1 MVCAFWYVGEI
12 LLRKKKT
19 ILWFSAEAEQ
29 QALAFQISQP
39 TKPSM
44 GETFFLQLLQLPACT
59 LCVKQFA
66 H

>member
-1 MVCAFWYVGEI
+1 MVCALWYVGEEI

-19 ILWFSAEAEQ
+19 ILWFSAEAER

-44 GETFFLQLLQLPACT
+44 GETFFLKLLQL
-59 LCVKQFA
+59 LG
-66 H
+66 

>member
-1 MVCAFWYVGEI
+1 MVCAFWYVGEEI

-19 ILWFSAEAEQ
+19 IFWFSAEAEG

-44 GETFFLQLLQLPACT
+44 GETSFLQLLQLPG
-59 LCVKQFA
+59 
-66 H
+66 